1 MVLHLLPAVIGG
13 SVMAWNGMVNALND
27 ASGRTIQKN
36 LEGQRLAHQKELQE
50 KQIAAQLQ
58 LEYMR
63 TASQIKLQ
71 QNNQAFQLDLQQ
83 NNQEF
88 QQQLEIA
95 RQEFQAKIVEYQ
107 CQENRKL
114 QEFVKAVD
122 MQIAKSNQEF
132 QAWLFQQQ
140 KQLQFE
146 LAQYNRETQFFIAA
160 YQREAALEIAA
171 YQREVALEMKE
182 LDNYWPIKNSPR
194 QMLESHKGRNP
205 IPVQIILAPPEI
217 DYDRFEHL
225 NKTSTS
231 GFPKVEKRLSQCLK
245 SFLQK
250 YYPLENEQRPTKL
263 IDQGWESNRFAG
275 GSAVTTIFSSL
286 KSEPILLIES
296 EVDGDLI
303 NIQVAYW
310 SGGQEISPFY
320 KTIISHLHYP
330 KILYEFA
337 IQRALHWETNVKQK
351 LLAKGKTEQ
360 EINQRFGG
368 DNPLNLNIYRENQE
382 FAADGIEIECHY
394 KTNSEDFGKF
404 SALLGAYHNIIA
416 ALFTDIHYLI
426 HTNLLPRLP
435 ELLPELETEF
445 SVDKRLADDLF
456 QMVAESYIGSL
467 KAMEKDRSE
476 LVPEFAADIAFGL
489 TGLSNPTFAE
499 QMLDFSLESWLNSR
513 YLSVENGR
521 ENFDMVAENLLPLDR
536 EFVIK
541 VNRCLDGLAKE
552 KKLSVINSCYQR
564 AIEKFNLEK
573 YQEAIIDFGYVID
586 LNPEFADSY
595 YRRGLTYIQLT
606 NYPEAIIDFGYAI
619 DLNPEFAD
627 SYYQRGLTY
636 IQLTNYPEAIEDLT
650 QVIRLDASHAPA
662 YNFRGSAYYKLGE
675 YQQAV
680 DDYDR
685 AINLGLTEAVKNR
698 DILLNVWEEIKRQA
712 EEKIRREE
720 RERQQREA
728 EEKRQRELKGELFT
742 FEVVTVN
749 YSGKIINRTQGSARQ
764 KIEDLGNG
772 IKLEMVYIPR
782 GSFIMR
788 SPEDKDENTDA
799 ESLQHQ
805 VTLQPFY
812 MSKYP
817 ITQTQYQAIMGNN
830 PSNFIGGSRP
840 VERVSWHDATKF
852 CRKLSEKTGKI
863 YTLPSESQWEYA
875 CRAGTTTPFYFGE
888 TITSELVNY
897 DGNYPYGNAPKGKY
911 RQETTDVG
919 TFPPNAFG
927 LYDMHGN
934 VWEWCLDVWHDNY
947 NGAPTD
953 GSAWETEGDNNR
965 RLLRGG
971 SWYFNSWDCRSAWRI
986 YYYADDRINTWGF
999 RIVWSG
1005 LVVSAFTS

>member
-1 MVLHLLPAVIGG
+1 M
-13 SVMAWNGMVNALND
+13 
-27 ASGRTIQKN
+27 
-36 LEGQRLAHQKELQE
+36 
-50 KQIAAQLQ
+50 
-58 LEYMR
+58 
-63 TASQIKLQ
+63 SQIKLQ
-71 QNNQAFQLDLQQ
+71 QNNQAFQRDLQQ

-88 QQQLEIA
+88 QAGIEYQRLAAQAKLQKNNQAFQRDLQQNNQEFQAGIEYQRLAAQAKLQQNNQAFQRDLESQRFAHQNELQEKQISA
-95 RQEFQAKIVEYQ
+95 QFDLETYRQEFQAKIVEYQ

-114 QEFVKAVD
+114 QEFIKAVD

-140 KQLQFE
+140 KQLQIE

-171 YQREVALEMKE
+171 YQRESTQEIKE
-182 LDNYWPIKNSPR
+182 LDNWPIKIYPW
-194 QMLESHKGRNP
+194 QILEYHQGRNP

-217 DYDRFEHL
+217 DFDRFEHL

-231 GFPKVEKRLSQCLK
+231 AFPKVEKRLSQCLK
-245 SFLQK
+245 NFLQK
-250 YYPLENEQRPTKL
+250 HYPLENQQRPTEL
-263 IDQGWESNRFAG
+263 IDHTWDSNRFAG
-275 GSAVTTIFSSL
+275 GSAVKAIFSRL

-337 IQRALHWETNVKQK
+337 IQRALHWETNIKQK

-382 FAADGIEIECHY
+382 LAADGIEIECHY
-394 KTNSEDFGKF
+394 KTNSEDFGKL

-426 HTNLLPRLP
+426 HTNLSPKLP

-445 SVDKRLADDLF
+445 SVDRRLADDLF
-456 QMVAESYIGSL
+456 QMVVESYIGSL
-467 KAMEKDRSE
+467 RAMEKDRSE
-476 LVPEFAADIAFGL
+476 LVPEFAADIALGL
-489 TGLSNPTFAE
+489 TGLSNPTLAE

-521 ENFDMVAENLLPLDR
+521 EKFDIVAENLLPLDE
-536 EFVIK
+536 EFITK
-541 VNRCLDGLAKE
+541 VNRCLVGLAKE

-586 LNPEFADSY
+586 LNPQFADGY
-595 YRRGLTYIQLT
+595 YRRGLTYIQLA
-606 NYPEAIIDFGYAI
+606 NYREAVDDFT
-619 DLNPEFAD
+619 L
-627 SYYQRGLTY
+627 
-636 IQLTNYPEAIEDLT
+636 
-650 QVIRLDASHAPA
+650 VIGLDASHAQA
-662 YNFRGSAYYKLGE
+662 YNCRGNAYYKLGE
-675 YQQAV
+675 YQQAL

-685 AINLGLTEAVKNR
+685 AINLGLNEAVKNR
-698 DILLNVWEEIKRQA
+698 DIVLGVWQEIKRQA
-712 EEKIRREE
+712 EEKIRRE
-720 RERQQREA
+720 RERQEREA
-728 EEKRQRELKGELFT
+728 EEKRQRESKGEVFT

-749 YSGKIINRTQGSARQ
+749 NSGKIINRTQESARQ
-764 KIEDLGNG
+764 KMEDFGNG
-772 IKLEMVYIPR
+772 IKLEMVYIPG
-782 GSFIMR
+782 GSFLMG
-788 SPEDKDENTDA
+788 SPENEA
-799 ESLQHQ
+799 ERESSESPQHQ

-817 ITQTQYQAIMGNN
+817 ITQNQYQAIMGNN
-830 PSNFIGGSRP
+830 PSNFKGGSRP
-840 VERVSWHDATKF
+840 VEQVSWHNAVEF
-852 CRKLSEKTGKI
+852 CQKLSEKTGKI

-897 DGNYPYGNAPKGKY
+897 NGNYPYGNAPKGKY

-919 TFPPNAFG
+919 SFPPNAFG

-953 GSAWETEGDNNR
+953 GSDWEIG
-965 RLLRGG
+965 
-971 SWYFNSWDCRSAWRI
+971 
-986 YYYADDRINTWGF
+986 
-999 RIVWSG
+999 
-1005 LVVSAFTS
+1005 